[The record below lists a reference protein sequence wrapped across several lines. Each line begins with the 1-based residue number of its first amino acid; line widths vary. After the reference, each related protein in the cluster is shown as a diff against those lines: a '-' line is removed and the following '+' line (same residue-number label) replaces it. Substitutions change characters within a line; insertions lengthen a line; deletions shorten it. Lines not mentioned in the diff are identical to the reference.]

1 MISVTSLPA
10 KKHGHPLLLGEEL
23 EWKIQLYLRAIQE
36 SGRAVNTAIVLGAA
50 RGIKLKLNRTMLV
63 ENGGHVDLSNGWARG
78 LPGPMGFV
86 KRRGTTSKSNNLVE
100 DNPGL
105 IVNGFHKAGIQQ
117 AIDSTNETVATN
129 DSIDE
134 TPTAW

>member
-10 KKHGHPLLLGEEL
+10 KKRGRPLLLGEEL
-23 EWKIQLYLRAIQE
+23 ERKIQLYLRAIRE
-36 SGRAVNTAIVLGAA
+36 SCRAVNTAIVLGAA

-63 ENGGHVDLSNGWARG
+63 ENGGHLNLSKDWTRG

-86 KRRGTTSKSNNLVE
+86 KRRGTSKNNNLVE

-105 IVNGFHKAGIQQ
+105 IVNGFRKAGIQQ
-117 AIDSTNETVATN
+117 AIDSTNETVAAN